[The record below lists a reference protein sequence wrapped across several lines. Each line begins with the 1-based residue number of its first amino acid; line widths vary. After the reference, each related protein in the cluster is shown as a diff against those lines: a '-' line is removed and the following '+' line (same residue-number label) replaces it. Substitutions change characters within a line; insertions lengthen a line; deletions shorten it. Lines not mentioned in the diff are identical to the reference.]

1 MTTLEEAIQIE
12 QELQKV
18 VRGDIKFDK
27 YSRMMYST
35 DASIYQMEPIGVVL
49 PKDADEVAEIVRVC
63 HDSKTIFLPRGGGTS
78 LAGQTVNHGVVID
91 FTKYMNRVLSVNV
104 EEKWALVEPG
114 ITIDGLNAA
123 IKQYGLYYTPDPTT
137 KSRATIGG
145 SLGNNSCGAHSVV
158 YLSLIH
164 I

>member
-1 MTTLEEAIQIE
+1 MTTREEAIQIE

-35 DASIYQMEPIGVVL
+35 DASIYQMEPIGGVL

-63 HDSKTIFLPRGGGTS
+63 LDSKTIFLPRGGGTS

-145 SLGNNSCGAHSVV
+145 SLGNNSCGALSVV
-158 YLSLIH
+158 Y
-164 I
+164 